1 VDNQGTEK
9 RVVRVTIFQQPYSLR
24 ASGDP
29 AETEAIAHGVD
40 DLMNQIADR
49 SGSGDP
55 SRVAV
60 LAALHLADKVRALEV
75 RAQSL
80 DERVGDIQ
88 QRLQDSTQRAEK
100 AEKALEEL
108 KRVAHDEQSKS
119 VQRAEKAE
127 KALEELKRVAHDE
140 QSKSAQ
146 AINQR
151 ESGLYE
157 RLAAMDARLANML
170 DNPSR

>member
-1 VDNQGTEK
+1 MDTQGTEK

-55 SRVAV
+55 ARVAV
-60 LAALHLADKVRALEV
+60 LAALHLADKVRVQEARAEALEDRLGGV
-75 RAQSL
+75 QK
-80 DERVGDIQ
+80 
-88 QRLQDSTQRAEK
+88 RLQETTQRAEK

-108 KRVAHDEQSKS
+108 RQAANEEQLKAA
-119 VQRAEKAE
+119 QRAENAE
-127 KALEELKRVAHDE
+127 KALDDLKQAAHEE

-146 AINQR
+146 ALNQR

-157 RLAAMDARLANML
+157 RLAAMDARLADML